1 MSCGVNSMTG
11 FSINVRIGVWIS
23 DLKQGVKAGLK
34 SAALMQPEALGL
46 DAFDAEISPR
56 NLSGSGRRDL
66 ARHLRSVAP
75 LSALK
80 ADVGGRRLADPRTLD
95 TNLERLRDVL
105 QMAAEV
111 GAPRVQI
118 AAGFVPEDLKE
129 NTTERGVLAEAARA
143 LNGLASNSGVRICW
157 LAGSEAPET
166 LAQFLTVADPSGL
179 IEVDLN
185 PGAFVMR
192 GGDPLKALN
201 ALSSRVSMARAAD
214 YWRGGAEAPFG
225 KGDVRWGEVLVGL
238 SSLNRNLPLDILA
251 GCSVE
256 SDRQTMLSNAVARL
270 KEKRANPV

>member
-1 MSCGVNSMTG
+1 MTG

-34 SAALMQPEALGL
+34 TAALMQPEALGL

-66 ARHLRSVAP
+66 ARHIRNVAP

-80 ADVGGRRLADPRTLD
+80 ADVGGRRLADPSTLD

-129 NTTERGVLAEAARA
+129 NATERSVLAEAARA
-143 LNGLASNSGVRICW
+143 LNALASNSGVRICW

-166 LAQFLTVADPSGL
+166 LAQFLNFADPSGL

-201 ALSSRVSMARAAD
+201 ALSARVSMARAAD
-214 YWRGGAEAPFG
+214 HWRGGAEAPFG

-256 SDRQTMLSNAVARL
+256 SDRQTMLSNAVSRL